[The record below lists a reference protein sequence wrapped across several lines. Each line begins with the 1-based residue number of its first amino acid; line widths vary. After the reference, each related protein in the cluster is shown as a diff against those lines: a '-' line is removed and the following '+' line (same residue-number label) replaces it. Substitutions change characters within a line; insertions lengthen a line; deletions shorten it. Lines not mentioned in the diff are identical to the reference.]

1 MDISASIRKLT
12 NFFILG
18 FVVLSGGLVYW
29 QVVVAAQVTAN
40 SHNSRSCLLEN
51 SPWRGT
57 IYDRNGVWLAKS
69 VRDPVAQCGYQRVY
83 ADPSLAGLIG
93 YYAGPNYAATG
104 IEKQFDGYL
113 SGRITGLSFDSTID
127 KLLHRSPVGNNLYL
141 TIDERIQ
148 QLVNQHFDDPIQID
162 NQFTYET
169 DRGAVIVTNPQTG
182 EILAMLSRPT
192 FDPNKLVQTV
202 QKGDLSYYNQLND
215 DKIEQPLL
223 ERPLQGRYPP
233 GSSYKT
239 MTLIA
244 GLDTGKTTLKQEFD
258 QQHALGPINYN
269 GQNIGPEGN
278 NIPGTNH
285 FPVTT
290 EYGFTHSDNI
300 IFAQIG
306 VNTGFN
312 AWMGYNREFYVE
324 DQIPFDLPVA
334 TSHVLPAGRS
344 EMASNELAADAFGQG
359 FDFVTPFQMSL
370 VDDAVANDGVLMQPM
385 LVLKIADHSG
395 NPINTFSSQSL
406 NTVMKLQTAIDVRQA
421 MFGVTRCGTGATVSD
436 MFTSSASVGIIGKTG
451 TAQVNN
457 TANPHAW
464 FITQAPY
471 SLEASDQRPALTI
484 VAIKENGGEGGYA
497 NGPMLAHM
505 YTEIFAKGYVKVQF
519 PPPVPS
525 DYCTKTG
532 LTQ

>member
-12 NFFILG
+12 NFFILL
-18 FVVLSGGLVYW
+18 FVILSGGLVYW
-29 QVVVAAQVTAN
+29 QVVVAAQVTTN
-40 SHNSRSCLLEN
+40 RHNSRSCLFEN
-51 SPWRGT
+51 SPLRGT

-69 VRDPVAQCGYQRVY
+69 VPNPAVECGYQRVY

-93 YYAGPNYAATG
+93 YYAGPNYPAIG
-104 IEKQFDGYL
+104 FERQFDNYL
-113 SGRITGLSFDSTID
+113 SGRITATSLDSTID
-127 KLLHRSPVGNNLYL
+127 KLLHRSSVGNDIYL

-148 QLVNQHFDDPIQID
+148 QLVNLHFDDPVQID
-162 NQFTYET
+162 NRLAYET

-182 EILAMLSRPT
+182 EILAMLSRPS
-192 FDPNKLVQTV
+192 FDPNRLVQTL
-202 QKGDLSYYNQLND
+202 QKNDLSYYKQLSD
-215 DKIEQPLL
+215 DNIEQPLL

-244 GLDTGKTTLKQEFD
+244 GLDTGNTTLQQEFD
-258 QQHALGPINYN
+258 QQHALGPVNYN
-269 GQNIGPEGN
+269 GQNIGPKGN
-278 NIPGTNH
+278 NIGGTKH

-312 AWMGYNREFYVE
+312 AWIDYNRKFYLE
-324 DQIPFDLPVA
+324 GQIPFDLPVA
-334 TSHVLPAGRS
+334 TSHVLPPGRS
-344 EMASNELAADAFGQG
+344 ELADNELAADAYGQG

-370 VDDAVANDGVLMQPM
+370 FDDAVANDGVLMRPM
-385 LVLKIADHSG
+385 LVLKITDHSG
-395 NPINTFSSQSL
+395 SSISTFSSQSL

-421 MFGVTRCGTGATVSD
+421 MFGVTRCGTGAVVSD
-436 MFTSSASVGIIGKTG
+436 MLTSSSSVGIIGKTG
-451 TAQVNN
+451 TAEISN

-471 SLEASDQRPALTI
+471 SLQAPDQKPVLTI
-484 VAIKENGGEGGYA
+484 AAIKENGGEGGYA
-497 NGPMLAHM
+497 DGPMLAHM
-505 YTEIFAKGYVKVQF
+505 YTDIFAKGYVNVQL
-519 PPPVPS
+519 PQPVPS

-532 LTQ
+532 LVQ